1 MLPKETQNWLVSHH
15 KGDLQE
21 CTWDEIREALKA
33 SGRGCPIADQYEE
46 KDEQRI
52 TISPCQLSKLKLI

>member
-1 MLPKETQNWLVSHH
+1 MIPKETQAWLRKHK

-33 SGRGCPIADQYEE
+33 SSRGCPIAEQLE
-46 KDEQRI
+46 KETKGESIRI
-52 TISPCQLSKLKLI
+52 

>member
-1 MLPKETQNWLVSHH
+1 MILKGTQAWLLKHN

-33 SGRGCPIADQYEE
+33 SGRGCPIT
-46 KDEQRI
+46 EQLRKEV
-52 TISPCQLSKLKLI
+52 TNESFGSV

>member
-1 MLPKETQNWLVSHH
+1 MIPKETQDWLLNHN

-33 SGRGCPIADQYEE
+33 SGRGCLIAEQLE
-46 KDEQRI
+46 KEVRDEVYRGNGI
-52 TISPCQLSKLKLI
+52 TKA

>member
-1 MLPKETQNWLVSHH
+1 MIPKGTQDWLLKQN

-33 SGRGCPIADQYEE
+33 SSRGCPIAEQLE
-46 KDEQRI
+46 KEATNDNDN
-52 TISPCQLSKLKLI
+52 S

>member
-1 MLPKETQNWLVSHH
+1 MIPKGTQDWLLKHN

-33 SGRGCPIADQYEE
+33 SSRGCPIADQYREE
-46 KDEQRI
+46 KDEQE
-52 TISPCQLSKLKLI
+52 SPYPPVS